1 MVDFKHKDKIIIRS
15 LYYIHYFHID
25 FQMLKYLIRVV
36 NKQEKAVNLL

>member
-1 MVDFKHKDKIIIRS
+1 
-15 LYYIHYFHID
+15 HID